1 MNNFNYQL
9 KNYFRELY
17 TRKNLATELFINSTK
32 EHHVAE
38 LSQGIA
44 ILDIKIENGLQFLGG

>member
-1 MNNFNYQL
+1 MNNFNDQL

-17 TRKNLATELFINSTK
+17 TRKNLATELLIKSTK
-32 EHHVAE
+32 EHHISE

-44 ILDIKIENGLQFLGG
+44 ILDMKIENGLQFLGG